1 MMQDNQKKI
10 VVIGGGTGT
19 SVVLSGLKKHPISLS
34 AVITVADS
42 GGSTGRLRDE
52 FGFLPV
58 GDMRQSLAAL
68 AEKEDEP
75 WIQKLLLYRFNHG
88 QGLEG
93 HNLGNLILTALQDM
107 TGSTPQ
113 AIEIAERIFNL
124 EGSIYPVTEE
134 NVDLVVEYD
143 DGSVI
148 VGEHHLNRENGG
160 GKHIKSVKLSK
171 NAKLYS
177 KAQKAIEEAD
187 LVVIGPGD
195 MYASLAPNLIVDG
208 MKEAL
213 HATHGKLV
221 FIVNLMNS
229 YVQTHNFKASDHV
242 REIEKYIGRKID
254 YIIINEGDIPS
265 DIKAHYEKEHEYQVI
280 DNLDR
285 ATHRVVT
292 DDLVG
297 VTKVAQLP
305 QDELKRS
312 LLRHNEAKLTQILL
326 SLLEEREK

>member
-1 MMQDNQKKI
+1 MKEVAQKKI

-19 SVVLSGLKKHPISLS
+19 SVVLSGLKKHPVSLS

-68 AEKEDEP
+68 AESDDQP
-75 WIQKLLLYRFNHG
+75 WIQKLLLYRFDHG

-93 HNLGNLILTALQDM
+93 HNLGNLLLTALQDM

-124 EGSIYPVTEE
+124 EGSIFPVTEE
-134 NVDLVVEYD
+134 NVDLVVEYE
-143 DGSVI
+143 DGSSI
-148 VGEHHLNRENGG
+148 VGEHHLNRENSG
-160 GKHIKSVKLSK
+160 GKRIKSVKLSK
-171 NAKLYS
+171 QAKLYS
-177 KAQKAIEEAD
+177 KAKTAIENAD
-187 LVVIGPGD
+187 MIVIGPGD
-195 MYASLAPNLIVDG
+195 VYASLVPNLIVEG
-208 MKEAL
+208 MKETL
-213 HATHGKLV
+213 QKSQGKIV

-229 YVQTHNFKASDHV
+229 YIQTDKFKASDHV

-254 YIIINEGDIPS
+254 HIIINAGEIPA
-265 DIKAHYEKEHEYQVI
+265 DIKKHYESEHEYQVP
-280 DNLDR
+280 DDLNRQHYHVLS
-285 ATHRVVT
+285 

-297 VTKVAQLP
+297 IAKTAQDP
-305 QDELKRS
+305 HDKLKRS
-312 LLRHNEAKLTQILL
+312 LLRHNELKLTKILYN
-326 SLLEEREK
+326 LLQD